1 MSGLGNPVRKQEV
14 MLTQCSAAV
23 MPARH
28 SVFLL
33 WRRKSDYSRERKKEK
48 KKTLLKLN
56 FQKINMS
63 SKVIGRPVESRAIL
77 AEI

>member
-33 WRRKSDYSRERKKEK
+33 RRRKSDYSQVKRKERKKNTAQAQLSKNKHE
-48 KKTLLKLN
+48 LKSYLETCG
-56 FQKINMS
+56 ITGDLS
-63 SKVIGRPVESRAIL
+63 
-77 AEI
+77 